1 MPSPGWPFQSIMQTE
16 AAHGPEPQSIAVAG
30 ELLIAATGD
39 GDAAMD
45 DCVALGELIA
55 TTGDADAALGT
66 IEL

>member
-1 MPSPGWPFQSIMQTE
+1 MQTE
-16 AAHGPEPQSIAVAG
+16 AAHAPEPQSIADAG

-39 GDAAMD
+39 GDGAMG